1 MKHLIRACDVVAGL
15 ALTFMMVVVA
25 SRIVTRI
32 VFATTNGEVDWM
44 FPGAIELASYSLLV
58 VVFASFPRAIDSG
71 LVNVDLF
78 TEKFPVVVNA
88 LLDRFWALVT
98 ALIALGIAYQN
109 WGQMMSAY
117 RRGHSTQ
124 DLDIPLY
131 FFYGYI
137 VAATVAFA
145 LVAVWVAARRRSR

>member
-1 MKHLIRACDVVAGL
+1 MKHLIRACDIVAGL
-15 ALTFMMVVVA
+15 AMTFMMVVVA
-25 SRIVTRI
+25 SRILTRI
-32 VFATTNGEVDWM
+32 LFAVSDGELDWM

-78 TEKFPVVVNA
+78 TEKFPLAINA
-88 LLDRFWALVT
+88 LLDRFWALVS

-109 WGQMMSAY
+109 WGQMISAY

-137 VAATVAFA
+137 VAATLAFA
-145 LVAVWVAARRRSR
+145 LVAIWVATRRRPQ

>member
-1 MKHLIRACDVVAGL
+1 MKHLIKACDVIAGL
-15 ALTFMMVVVA
+15 ALTFMMLVVA

-32 VFATTNGEVDWM
+32 VFAVSNGELDWM
-44 FPGAIELASYSLLV
+44 FPGAIELAAYSLLV

-78 TEKFPVVVNA
+78 TEKFPQAINA

-109 WGQMMSAY
+109 WGQMISAY
-117 RRGHSTQ
+117 QRGHSTQ

-145 LVAVWVAARRRSR
+145 LVAVWVAVRRRTQ

>member
-1 MKHLIRACDVVAGL
+1 MKHLIRACDIVAGL
-15 ALTFMMVVVA
+15 AMTFMMVVVA
-25 SRIVTRI
+25 SRILTRI
-32 VFATTNGEVDWM
+32 LFAVSDGELDWM

-78 TEKFPVVVNA
+78 TEKFPLAINA
-88 LLDRFWALVT
+88 LLDRFWALVS

-109 WGQMMSAY
+109 WGQMISAY
-117 RRGHSTQ
+117 SRGHSTQ

-137 VAATVAFA
+137 VVATLAFA
-145 LVAVWVAARRRSR
+145 LVAIWVAARRRPQ

>member
-1 MKHLIRACDVVAGL
+1 MKHLIRICDVVAGL
-15 ALTFMMVVVA
+15 AMTFMMVVVA
-25 SRIVTRI
+25 SRILTRI
-32 VFATTNGEVDWM
+32 VFALSDGEWDWM

-78 TEKFPVVVNA
+78 TEKFPNIINE

-109 WGQMMSAY
+109 WGQMMSAFN
-117 RRGHSTQ
+117 RGHSTQ

-131 FFYGYI
+131 YFYGYI
-137 VAATVAFA
+137 VVAMVAFS
-145 LVAVWVAARRRSR
+145 LVAVWVAARRRS